1 MVGKIENISQNP
13 KQKILENQR
22 KTTKWD
28 IPWLKTCST
37 QKNTRTKKENFVE
50 KEERTVRKPI
60 VSARE
65 IITKE
70 TIVTEKSYKNP
81 NN

>member
-1 MVGKIENISQNP
+1 M
-13 KQKILENQR
+13 
-22 KTTKWD
+22 
-28 IPWLKTCST
+28 
-37 QKNTRTKKENFVE
+37 
-50 KEERTVRKPI
+50 RKPI

-81 NN
+81 IIKETKTTKTEEGILPKLMILVIGLCYLVFC